1 MAATDPKFKGGDSWH
16 WNERDL
22 KSDLDARLSAVFG
35 NMTLVDETGTKVRR
49 DGVLFFSFFFGV
61 VLRSTHGTHSRNNT
75 LCNNTDRHSC
85 ARRVRLATARFC

>member
-49 DGVLFFSFFFGV
+49 DGVFFFSFFFWCGV
-61 VLRSTHGTHSRNNT
+61 AIH
-75 LCNNTDRHSC
+75 
-85 ARRVRLATARFC
+85 ARYSLTQQHALQ